1 MKTVNTLVEKI
12 YKEAKHKMFSKQ
24 KGDAAAYKELMKNLI
39 VQGLIKFMERDVN
52 VRCRKSDYEVVKT
65 VVDTAVDEYKKLIKK
80 EVKAFENTEVV
91 LKVTLDSN
99 KFLPEFNEDEG
110 AESCLGGVVLH
121 CRKGRIVC
129 SNTLDDR
136 LQLVYQESI
145 PEVRRLLFP
154 SFKKPSQH

>member
-1 MKTVNTLVEKI
+1 
-12 YKEAKHKMFSKQ
+12 
-24 KGDAAAYKELMKNLI
+24 
-39 VQGLIKFMERDVN
+39 MERDVN
-52 VRCRKSDYEVVKT
+52 VRCRKSDYDVVKT

-80 EVKAFENTEVV
+80 EVKAFENQEVV
-91 LKVTLDSN
+91 IKVTLDHG
-99 KFLPEFNEDEG
+99 KHLPEYDETEG

-145 PEVRRLLFP
+145 PEVRRILFP